1 MTSTVYSR
9 PIDDRAVDLAWV
21 RLHAHELSRVHAIHD
36 MMAAGLH
43 YPDAKR
49 AVADSAMPSN
59 GLLAVAR

>member
-9 PIDDRAVDLAWV
+9 PIDAKAVDLAWA
-21 RLHAHELSRVHAIHD
+21 LHVTRHLSRMHAIHD